1 MTTRAPSVPIKK
13 LFWKRLSHSNRIIL
27 ISTERNGIW
36 NTISFSWNASSICSN
51 GRYCHPILFVFAS
64 SPFHMCPIITFLFLF
79 SRRVQHFH
87 INLSQI
93 LLFIAALLNEL
104 DWMVTPQPL
113 KSKTAVR
120 GTKDTFSGPKKGS
133 MRFFIGGTKFM
144 WFWLGDHQWF

>member
-1 MTTRAPSVPIKK
+1 MTTRAPAVPIKK

-27 ISTERNGIW
+27 ISTERTGIW

-87 INLSQI
+87 INLSKMLWFLAALAALYLIQGCINCAI
-93 LLFIAALLNEL
+93 LLSRIGACGVSSEHMENMEMFSCSPRATLSHKL
-104 DWMVTPQPL
+104 
-113 KSKTAVR
+113 
-120 GTKDTFSGPKKGS
+120 TFV
-133 MRFFIGGTKFM
+133 
-144 WFWLGDHQWF
+144 DV